1 MYSPDGALAD
11 FPQRDL
17 PALKNKVSD
26 KLGSL
31 KNRLIGHGGWQNVRL
46 RVQLSANR

>member
-1 MYSPDGALAD
+1 MYSPDGASAD

-17 PALKNKVSD
+17 PTLKNKVSD

-31 KNRLIGHGGWQNVRL
+31 ENRLIGHGGLQSVRL
-46 RVQLSANR
+46 RMQFFANR